1 MQEHYALT
9 KSYTESAKAF
19 HVHESTRNIVK
30 TPGRAVK
37 LSDIGNCSGAGRP
50 ITYPLEVENDLIR
63 WILELRDLHVP
74 VSVLALQEKAKGVVQ
89 PHNPDFNASRGW
101 VVKFFQRHRLSL
113 HSRTSVSQKLPRQ
126 LEESISKFYADAGRF
141 MRIGKYPRSLVGNMD
156 ETPAFFDMVPTKSRE
171 CVVRTSGND
180 KKHITIILSAAA
192 DGTLLPPMLIFKGK
206 TERTIGKLRV
216 PEGFVVKTQEKAWM
230 DEDLTIVWLD
240 EIWVKYVK
248 KINKELGLENSLL
261 TYDAFSAHKTN
272 TVASKL
278 NENKSDALMIPAG
291 CTSKC
296 QPMDVCINK
305 PFKAILRKCWVEHV
319 NKAVEKMS
327 TPTPSDYKLP
337 PPTRQDMV
345 DWVEKAFQIS

>member
-1 MQEHYALT
+1 M
-9 KSYTESAKAF
+9 
-19 HVHESTRNIVK
+19 K

-37 LSDIGNCSGAGRP
+37 LIDKGNRSGAGRP

-89 PHNPDFNASRGW
+89 PHNPDFNATRGW
-101 VVKFFQRHRLSL
+101 VAKFFQRNRLSL

-156 ETPAFFDMVPTKSRE
+156 ETPAFFDMVPTKSICKIGSRE

-216 PEGFVVKTQEKAWM
+216 PEGFVVKTQEKA
-230 DEDLTIVWLD
+230 
-240 EIWVKYVK
+240 
-248 KINKELGLENSLL
+248 
-261 TYDAFSAHKTN
+261 
-272 TVASKL
+272 
-278 NENKSDALMIPAG
+278 
-291 CTSKC
+291 
-296 QPMDVCINK
+296 
-305 PFKAILRKCWVEHV
+305 
-319 NKAVEKMS
+319 
-327 TPTPSDYKLP
+327 
-337 PPTRQDMV
+337 
-345 DWVEKAFQIS
+345 

>member
-1 MQEHYALT
+1 M
-9 KSYTESAKAF
+9 
-19 HVHESTRNIVK
+19 
-30 TPGRAVK
+30 
-37 LSDIGNCSGAGRP
+37 
-50 ITYPLEVENDLIR
+50 
-63 WILELRDLHVP
+63 
-74 VSVLALQEKAKGVVQ
+74 
-89 PHNPDFNASRGW
+89 
-101 VVKFFQRHRLSL
+101 
-113 HSRTSVSQKLPRQ
+113 SQKLPRQ

-156 ETPAFFDMVPTKSRE
+156 ETPAFFDMVPTKSICKIGSRE

-230 DEDLTIVWLD
+230 DDLMIVWLD

-261 TYDAFSAHKTN
+261 TYDAFSAHKTD

-278 NENKSDALMIPAG
+278 NETNQML
-291 CTSKC
+291 
-296 QPMDVCINK
+296 
-305 PFKAILRKCWVEHV
+305 
-319 NKAVEKMS
+319 
-327 TPTPSDYKLP
+327 
-337 PPTRQDMV
+337 
-345 DWVEKAFQIS
+345 

>member
-1 MQEHYALT
+1 M
-9 KSYTESAKAF
+9 
-19 HVHESTRNIVK
+19 K

-37 LSDIGNCSGAGRP
+37 LIDKGNCSGAGRP

-89 PHNPDFNASRGW
+89 PHNPDFNATRGW
-101 VVKFFQRHRLSL
+101 VAKFFQRNRLSL
-113 HSRTSVSQKLPRQ
+113 HSRTSVSQKLPRH

-156 ETPAFFDMVPTKSRE
+156 ETPAFFDMVPTKSICKIGSRE

-216 PEGFVVKTQEKAWM
+216 PEGFVVKTQEKA
-230 DEDLTIVWLD
+230 
-240 EIWVKYVK
+240 
-248 KINKELGLENSLL
+248 
-261 TYDAFSAHKTN
+261 
-272 TVASKL
+272 
-278 NENKSDALMIPAG
+278 
-291 CTSKC
+291 
-296 QPMDVCINK
+296 
-305 PFKAILRKCWVEHV
+305 
-319 NKAVEKMS
+319 
-327 TPTPSDYKLP
+327 
-337 PPTRQDMV
+337 
-345 DWVEKAFQIS
+345 